1 MGCFAG
7 RGFRFAGSPL
17 FVDSVNVHLNSQTHH
32 FPRKQPRLICKISHV
47 VKHFHQIPSVPR
59 DETRNASPR
68 SASIR
73 DRIAAG
79 ASKASSTKTRSPVL
93 RSASTSS
100 KPCLPHRHHVPASE
114 RYVGTITSTF
124 AIASE
129 RHWRPLYQRW
139 SFAALQHKHGERR
152 ATFLTTGS

>member
-1 MGCFAG
+1 MFGGDALLAADLWVRRCLLIVSVCTLSLKRITFRRSTG
-7 RGFRFAGSPL
+7 QRIRRISGF
-17 FVDSVNVHLNSQTHH
+17 
-32 FPRKQPRLICKISHV
+32 I
-47 VKHFHQIPSVPR
+47 KHFHQIPSVPR
-59 DETRNASPR
+59 DETRNASSR

-100 KPCLPHRHHVPASE
+100 KPCVPHRHHVPASE

-124 AIASE
+124 TIASE
-129 RHWRPLYQRW
+129 RHWRRFKQFVLCTSARR
-139 SFAALQHKHGERR
+139 LQ
-152 ATFLTTGS
+152 